1 MMIYVLIV
9 KYMYEKYLCFKNYK
23 YFVRLSSVF
32 LIFFLQNYIVEM
44 YNENVIIYK
53 YYLINFFCFLFCMGY
68 NKYCIIYILICIKIN
83 LFF

>member
-32 LIFFLQNYIVEM
+32 LILNKYDNSIVEM

-53 YYLINFFCFLFCMGY
+53 YLLINFFCFLFCMGY
-68 NKYCIIYILICIKIN
+68 NKY
-83 LFF
+83 